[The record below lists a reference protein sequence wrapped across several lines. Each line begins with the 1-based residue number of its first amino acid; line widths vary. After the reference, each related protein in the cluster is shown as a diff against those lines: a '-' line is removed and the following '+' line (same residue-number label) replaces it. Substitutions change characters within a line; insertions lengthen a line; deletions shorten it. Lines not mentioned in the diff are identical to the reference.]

1 MPSQTK
7 PPALSVK
14 NLSVAYNGKTVLEDI
29 TLGIANGALCAVI
42 GPNGAGKSTLL
53 KGVLDLVKPQGGEV
67 DFWDAPLKKSR
78 GRIAYMPQRAGVD
91 WDFPVTALDVAAMG
105 LYRQIGWGRR
115 VTKAHKKIAADA
127 LTQVGL
133 EEFTDRQIGQLSGG
147 QQQRVFLAR
156 ALAQNADLYIMD
168 EPFAGIDARSEEAIL
183 GILRRLHAEGKT
195 IICVHHNLQS
205 VADYFDEA
213 VLINRT
219 LFAHGP
225 AKDVIKDKALERAY
239 GGRLM
244 LS

>member
-1 MPSQTK
+1 MRSPTN
-7 PPALSVK
+7 PPTLSVK
-14 NLSVAYNGKTVLEDI
+14 NISVAYNGKTVLEDI
-29 TLGIANGALCAVI
+29 TLDIADGALCAVI
-42 GPNGAGKSTLL
+42 GPNGAGKSTFL
-53 KGVLDLVKPQGGEV
+53 KGVLDLVKPQGGAV
-67 DFWDAPLKKSR
+67 SFWGASLKKSR

-127 LTQVGL
+127 LAQVGL

-183 GILRRLHAEGKT
+183 GILRRLHGEGKT

-205 VADYFDEA
+205 VADYFEDA

-219 LFAHGP
+219 LFAHGK
-225 AKDVIKDKALERAY
+225 AKDIIKDKALERAY